1 MLRRVERG
9 NVWLP
14 HADDGTP
21 LRLQQPGTSS
31 RRKPSERERQAQDSP
46 PGNGFGAYKKQRW
59 MQMAFGSVAHGI
71 RVAGLWFK
79 ELVCGLVQR
88 LWAAALLCIRVATST
103 AMERVQDTRAGAV
116 IGAVVNAAASVAS
129 GIRDRAGGVWETV
142 LSPLLYYVSLGASAL
157 VGGASFAVSIV
168 NSILGSLLLPGKN
181 ASVAQVG
188 VTGAVPPL
196 FISEY
201 WDSAAMS
208 GSSPAIQRLRPEL
221 WPHVF
226 GGNPDGATFLY
237 DVVKAPQP
245 QQQRQIQ
252 QQQQPAATAVP
263 WRKEDLRPG
272 SLSANSDSSASQNWN
287 PEDATAS
294 AVDTA
299 ASAPGA
305 AAGQQEHAAGTAEA
319 DDESG
324 SQRQARKAWTTLDW
338 LLAAYRVA
346 LSVIALRT
354 VFRPSRSSRM
364 FVLVLVATTTTAL
377 LLSTTV
383 VADLVSSSMFL
394 AEAVGGSGA
403 APAVRATAAPDEASS
418 DAMYERLVTTTAAA
432 SSEGEKEPDDAEE
445 PPPEDEE
452 KVSSQALLILVSL
465 LIAALLTSYYL
476 QRWKIRSVHETVLS
490 IFAGMVVGLVL
501 RFSTGSYIKRIVT
514 FDHTIFF
521 NMLLPPIIL
530 NCGYNLQKTSVARNI
545 PAVLTFAF
553 IGTAISAI
561 VIGVLVQ
568 IYSFTGIE
576 SIGFS
581 FLDSLILG
589 TILSATDPV
598 TILAVFEQLRVDPK
612 LFSIIF
618 GETVFNDAVAIV
630 LFETLGMLRSS
641 GQGLSFG
648 AVPSMLSSF
657 MFVFTASLLV
667 GVATGVLMA
676 LLCKHTRLYEF
687 ASIEAS
693 LVMLVA
699 YQTYL
704 FSNAIKLSGIVSLL
718 FCAATM
724 RQYAYKSLSKKS
736 KRATRYIFHLLSGL
750 AENFVFIY
758 LGIALFTSPELR
770 FRPVFIV
777 FVMVSTC
784 ISRYS
789 AIFPLSR
796 VLNAI
801 FKFRHPSAP
810 SSAQPVTHE
819 EQTMLF
825 WAGLRGAVAVAL
837 ASEVSGDNGT
847 LLRTT
852 VLCVVVLSVGI
863 FGGTTPKVVEL
874 LGIRTGVPQP
884 DSSDEDEND
893 DGDDS
898 NDDASDAY
906 NSPSSDDNSVRRPV
920 IDLSSRQQPWSPKT
934 ASSSSGRAM
943 RPSSAYSQMN
953 NHTTLDMPSGPSM
966 EARAVEALQSSQDEQ
981 QQQQQQQQQ
990 GEPVALGRIP
1000 RSFRYLSSLNETGES
1015 WIARIKNSYR
1025 SLDRSLIYDLD
1036 RDYIQPFLVRQEE
1049 RRALSN
1055 AATVSHSNRTRPN
1068 NRSYIHQ
1075 QQSESTGSRWS
1086 SGASPSMVGSRRT
1099 QQNSELF
1106 IRTDSQSQS
1115 TPPSDNL
1122 ESSPW
1127 ASYIPEEADGETWE
1141 SSASDLGSSR
1151 HNRSHQQ
1158 QQPLLK
1164 KST

>member
-1 MLRRVERG
+1 M
-9 NVWLP
+9 
-14 HADDGTP
+14 DDI
-21 LRLQQPGTSS
+21 L
-31 RRKPSERERQAQDSP
+31 
-46 PGNGFGAYKKQRW
+46 
-59 MQMAFGSVAHGI
+59 
-71 RVAGLWFK
+71 
-79 ELVCGLVQR
+79 
-88 LWAAALLCIRVATST
+88 
-103 AMERVQDTRAGAV
+103 AV
-116 IGAVVNAAASVAS
+116 
-129 GIRDRAGGVWETV
+129 
-142 LSPLLYYVSLGASAL
+142 
-157 VGGASFAVSIV
+157 
-168 NSILGSLLLPGKN
+168 
-181 ASVAQVG
+181 
-188 VTGAVPPL
+188 
-196 FISEY
+196 
-201 WDSAAMS
+201 
-208 GSSPAIQRLRPEL
+208 
-221 WPHVF
+221 
-226 GGNPDGATFLY
+226 
-237 DVVKAPQP
+237 
-245 QQQRQIQ
+245 
-252 QQQQPAATAVP
+252 AATA
-263 WRKEDLRPG
+263 
-272 SLSANSDSSASQNWN
+272 LSTVASQVS
-287 PEDATAS
+287 PS
-294 AVDTA
+294 
-299 ASAPGA
+299 SL
-305 AAGQQEHAAGTAEA
+305 AELV
-319 DDESG
+319 G
-324 SQRQARKAWTTLDW
+324 S
-338 LLAAYRVA
+338 
-346 LSVIALRT
+346 
-354 VFRPSRSSRM
+354 SSSSD
-364 FVLVLVATTTTAL
+364 V
-377 LLSTTV
+377 V
-383 VADLVSSSMFL
+383 VA
-394 AEAVGGSGA
+394 AVAS
-403 APAVRATAAPDEASS
+403 TAAPEEAASE
-418 DAMYERLVTTTAAA
+418 AIYERLVTTTT
-432 SSEGEKEPDDAEE
+432 SSDSKDEPDDAEE
-445 PPPEDEE
+445 PPPEEEE

-490 IFAGMVVGLVL
+490 IFAGMVVGFIL

-530 NCGYNLQKTSVARNI
+530 NCGYNLQKTSVARNM
-545 PAVLTFAF
+545 PSVLTFAF

-630 LFETLGMLRSS
+630 LFETLSMLRSS

-648 AVPSMLSSF
+648 AIPSMLASF
-657 MFVFTASLLV
+657 MFVFSASLLV
-667 GVATGVLMA
+667 GVMAGVLMS

-693 LVMLVA
+693 LVLLVA

-770 FRPVFIV
+770 FRPVFII

-852 VLCVVVLSVGI
+852 VLCVVVLSVAI

-884 DSSDEDEND
+884 DSSDEEDEGDND
-893 DGDDS
+893 A
-898 NDDASDAY
+898 ASDGYAY
-906 NSPSSDDNSVRRPV
+906 DSYSPRSDDNSGRRPV
-920 IDLSSRQQPWSPKT
+920 IDLGSRQPWTPKANTT
-934 ASSSSGRAM
+934 ASRTLRSSGA
-943 RPSSAYSQMN
+943 SYSQ
-953 NHTTLDMPSGPSM
+953 HPDGHQTAIDMPGDPPA
-966 EARAVEALQSSQDEQ
+966 EIRAANALQSSRDEQ
-981 QQQQQQQQQ
+981 QRQEEQI
-990 GEPVALGRIP
+990 ALGRIP

-1025 SLDRSLIYDLD
+1025 SLDRSLMYDLD
-1036 RDYIQPFLVRQEE
+1036 KHYIQPFLIREE
-1049 RRALSN
+1049 GPSN
-1055 AATVSHSNRTRPN
+1055 AAVLRANRTRAGRDYLQEN
-1068 NRSYIHQ
+1068 
-1075 QQSESTGSRWS
+1075 TGSTSNRWS
-1086 SGASPSMVGSRRT
+1086 SGASPSALGSRRP
-1099 QQNSELF
+1099 QNADIF
-1106 IRTDSQSQS
+1106 IRTDDSQQQS
-1115 TPPSDNL
+1115 TPSSDDPGG
-1122 ESSPW
+1122 SPW
-1127 ASYIPEEADGETWE
+1127 ASYIPEEGDGENWE
-1141 SSASDLGSSR
+1141 SSASDLGSSQ
-1151 HNRSHQQ
+1151 HNRSLQQ
-1158 QQPLLK
+1158 QKPLLK

>member
-1 MLRRVERG
+1 M
-9 NVWLP
+9 
-14 HADDGTP
+14 D
-21 LRLQQPGTSS
+21 
-31 RRKPSERERQAQDSP
+31 
-46 PGNGFGAYKKQRW
+46 
-59 MQMAFGSVAHGI
+59 
-71 RVAGLWFK
+71 
-79 ELVCGLVQR
+79 
-88 LWAAALLCIRVATST
+88 AL
-103 AMERVQDTRAGAV
+103 AV
-116 IGAVVNAAASVAS
+116 TTTILSAAAS
-129 GIRDRAGGVWETV
+129 
-142 LSPLLYYVSLGASAL
+142 
-157 VGGASFAVSIV
+157 
-168 NSILGSLLLPGKN
+168 
-181 ASVAQVG
+181 Q
-188 VTGAVPPL
+188 
-196 FISEY
+196 
-201 WDSAAMS
+201 
-208 GSSPAIQRLRPEL
+208 
-221 WPHVF
+221 
-226 GGNPDGATFLY
+226 
-237 DVVKAPQP
+237 
-245 QQQRQIQ
+245 
-252 QQQQPAATAVP
+252 
-263 WRKEDLRPG
+263 
-272 SLSANSDSSASQNWN
+272 
-287 PEDATAS
+287 
-294 AVDTA
+294 
-299 ASAPGA
+299 
-305 AAGQQEHAAGTAEA
+305 
-319 DDESG
+319 
-324 SQRQARKAWTTLDW
+324 
-338 LLAAYRVA
+338 
-346 LSVIALRT
+346 
-354 VFRPSRSSRM
+354 
-364 FVLVLVATTTTAL
+364 
-377 LLSTTV
+377 
-383 VADLVSSSMFL
+383 
-394 AEAVGGSGA
+394 A
-403 APAVRATAAPDEASS
+403 APAALAEFVGSIAASTAAPEEAS
-418 DAMYERLVTTTAAA
+418 DAVYELLVTTPT
-432 SSEGEKEPDDAEE
+432 SSEAEDEPDDTEE
-445 PPPEDEE
+445 PPPEEEE

-501 RFSTGSYIKRIVT
+501 RFSTGSYIKRMVT

-545 PAVLTFAF
+545 PSVLTFAF
-553 IGTAISAI
+553 IGTAISAL

-630 LFETLGMLRSS
+630 LFETLSMLRSS
-641 GQGLSFG
+641 GQGLTFG
-648 AVPSMLSSF
+648 AIPAMLASF
-657 MFVFTASLLV
+657 MFVFSASLLV
-667 GVATGVLMA
+667 GVVMGVLMA
-676 LLCKHTRLYEF
+676 LLCKHTRLYEY

-693 LVMLVA
+693 LVLLVA
-699 YQTYL
+699 YQAYL

-770 FRPVFIV
+770 FRPVFII

-852 VLCVVVLSVGI
+852 VLCVVVLSVAI

-884 DSSDEDEND
+884 DSSDEEDEDGND
-893 DGDDS
+893 A
-898 NDDASDAY
+898 ASDGYAY
-906 NSPSSDDNSVRRPV
+906 DSYSPSSDGNGSGRRPV
-920 IDLSSRQQPWSPKT
+920 IDLSSHQPWVPKASVAGGRTMRSSGAYPQSNTHQT
-934 ASSSSGRAM
+934 AIDMSGSSSLGIRA
-943 RPSSAYSQMN
+943 AN
-953 NHTTLDMPSGPSM
+953 
-966 EARAVEALQSSQDEQ
+966 ALQSSQDEQ
-981 QQQQQQQQQ
+981 QQQQQQD
-990 GEPVALGRIP
+990 EPMPLGRIP
-1000 RSFRYLSSLNETGES
+1000 RSFRYISSLNEAGES
-1015 WIARIKNSYR
+1015 WLARIKNSYR

-1036 RDYIQPFLVRQEE
+1036 RHYIQPFLIRQEE
-1049 RRALSN
+1049 PSN
-1055 AATVSHSNRTRPN
+1055 TTVSRTNQTRANRHH
-1068 NRSYIHQ
+1068 IHE
-1075 QQSESTGSRWS
+1075 SAESTSNQWS
-1086 SGASPSMVGSRRT
+1086 SGTSPYLGNPSVLGSRRPQNAELHIHT
-1099 QQNSELF
+1099 DRDAQQ
-1106 IRTDSQSQS
+1106 QS
-1115 TPPSDNL
+1115 TPPSGDL
-1122 ESSPW
+1122 GDSPW
-1127 ASYIPEEADGETWE
+1127 NNYIPEEGDGENWE
-1141 SSASDLGSSR
+1141 SSTSDLGGLQKNQS
-1151 HNRSHQQ
+1151 Q